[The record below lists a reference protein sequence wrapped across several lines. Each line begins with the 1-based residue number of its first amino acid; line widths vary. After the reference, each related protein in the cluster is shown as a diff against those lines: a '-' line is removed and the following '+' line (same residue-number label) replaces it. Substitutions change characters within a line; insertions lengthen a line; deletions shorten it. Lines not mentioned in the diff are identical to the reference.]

1 MSRNKTALRVKENNE
16 KKKDMAGHSFFL
28 ILNPSSICIQQYHTI
43 MKTFFFNRETREI
56 VVSCQNAETKLL
68 KNY

>member
-1 MSRNKTALRVKENNE
+1 MSRNKTALRIKENNE
-16 KKKDMAGHSFFL
+16 KKDMVGHSFFL

-43 MKTFFFNRETREI
+43 MKTCFFNRETREI

>member
-16 KKKDMAGHSFFL
+16 KKRHGRPFIFL
-28 ILNPSSICIQQYHTI
+28 NLKSKFYLHPAISYYYENVFL
-43 MKTFFFNRETREI
+43 NRETREI

>member
-1 MSRNKTALRVKENNE
+1 MK

>member
-1 MSRNKTALRVKENNE
+1 M
-16 KKKDMAGHSFFL
+16 KKKRHGRPFIFL
-28 ILNPSSICIQQYHTI
+28 NLKSKFYLHPAISYYYENVFL
-43 MKTFFFNRETREI
+43 NRETREI